1 MSPNTLKS
9 MAATV
14 DELKKLSPDE
24 RIKRLKELEEERK
37 REIEEAETLIR
48 ETNRE
53 LAEAEEKQ
61 KIPIP
66 EARATDLSTLTT
78 SEERQIVTTHHFL
91 ASGAETQQPA
101 TAAPQPQKQKNLEQ
115 VAEEENVRTQQLPQQ
130 HDLLQKGQSKFQKP
144 EYALGTA
151 KQGSAMADYLSG
163 SQQTVTG
170 GGRGGPAGSPIED
183 KITDFY
189 KDNAV
194 TGAESEDQKYFGTQ
208 AQVSGS
214 YEMHKAENEKK
225 SMYEK
230 RRTGPA

>member
-1 MSPNTLKS
+1 

-14 DELKKLSPDE
+14 DELKKLSPEE

-37 REIEEAETLIR
+37 KEIEEAEALIK

-91 ASGAETQQPA
+91 ASGAEAQQPA
-101 TAAPQPQKQKNLEQ
+101 TAAPQRQKQKNLEQ
-115 VAEEENVRTQQLPQQ
+115 VAEEENVRAQQTAQNQSQQ
-130 HDLLQKGQSKFQKP
+130 FKKP

-170 GGRGGPAGSPIED
+170 GGRGGPGGSPIED

-189 KDNAV
+189 KDKAV
-194 TGAESEDQKYFGTQ
+194 TGAESGDQKYFGTQ

-214 YEMHKAENEKK
+214 YEMHKAESEKK

-230 RRTGPA
+230 RRAGPA